1 MSIVSVLISLVVAF
15 AVTAGLGFVIIP
27 WLRKLHF
34 GQTILDIGPVWHKK
48 KQGTPNM
55 GGLMFIIGIVVA
67 FIVGALTLHFSG
79 ESLESAYSE
88 LLPGREIILLVAGLC
103 LALGNGIVGFTD
115 DFIKIKLKRNEGLSA
130 KQKSLGQLIVA
141 VGYVATLWFSHN
153 TVWYLPFA
161 GSVNFERNFGTGL
174 LFWVLSIFI
183 IYGTVNSVN
192 LTDGIDGLSSSVTI
206 PVMVFFTAASLAMKR
221 YDLALMP
228 AAMIGGLLAYLSL
241 NWHPA
246 KLFMGDTGSLFMGGV
261 VCAMSFAL
269 DMPLVLILVGFVY
282 ICETLSVILQVS
294 YFKATHGKRLFKM
307 APIHHH
313 FEMCGW
319 SEVKIFTVFTVIT
332 VICCTMA
339 FLALRLTHGMR
350 FC

>member
-55 GGLMFIIGIVVA
+55 GGLMFIIGIIVA

-79 ESLESAYSE
+79 ASLESAYSE

-141 VGYVATLWFSHN
+141 LGYVATLWFSHN

-206 PVMVFFTAASLAMKR
+206 PVMVFFTAAAYAMGKS
-221 YDLALMP
+221 DLALLP
-228 AAMIGGLLAYLSL
+228 AALAGGLVAYLFY
-241 NWHPA
+241 NFHPA
-246 KLFMGDTGSLFMGGV
+246 KVFMGDTGSLFMSGMVIALAFGTGLPFFV
-261 VCAMSFAL
+261 VLFGIIYVIEIGSV
-269 DMPLVLILVGFVY
+269 VLQR
-282 ICETLSVILQVS
+282 C
-294 YFKATHGKRLFKM
+294 YFKLTHGKRIFKM
-307 APIHHH
+307 SPIHHH
-313 FEMCGW
+313 FEMSGYT
-319 SEVKIFTVFTVIT
+319 EKQIVVMFAVIT
-332 VICCTMA
+332 AIGSA
-339 FLALRLTHGMR
+339 LGILALR
-350 FC
+350 FI

>member
-55 GGLMFIIGIVVA
+55 GGLMFIIGIIVA

-115 DFIKIKLKRNEGLSA
+115 DFIKIKLKRNKGLSA

-192 LTDGIDGLSSSVTI
+192 LTDGIDGLCSSVTATVAI
-206 PVMVFFTAASLAMKR
+206 AFIYFGYVLRLPLGMAILAAAIL
-221 YDLALMP
+221 
-228 AAMIGGLLAYLSL
+228 
-241 NWHPA
+241 
-246 KLFMGDTGSLFMGGV
+246 GGV
-261 VCAMSFAL
+261 LGFLCWKLEPGQDLYGRHRQPVPGWFGCSFRL
-269 DMPLVLILVGFVY
+269 LY
-282 ICETLSVILQVS
+282 QVPDFAAAFR
-294 YFKATHGKRLFKM
+294 YRLCVRDHERYY
-307 APIHHH
+307 PD
-313 FEMCGW
+313 
-319 SEVKIFTVFTVIT
+319 
-332 VICCTMA
+332 
-339 FLALRLTHGMR
+339 RLL
-350 FC
+350 